1 MYLWS
6 ESFRYE
12 KPFLEL
18 VMRASELLAREHA
31 ILGSVTVES
40 FAIDCKIG
48 IVTGTVNIDGQEF
61 EKTTT
66 AISIIRPKRKKA
78 KPVDTSKAIKA
89 RNIGIYQ
96 SQADN
101 AAELPFVGGQ
111 VDEMAQLGAYMTFL
125 NAMLAGVH
133 GN

>member
-6 ESFRYE
+6 GSSRYE

-18 VMRASELLAREHA
+18 VMKANELLARKHS
-31 ILGSVTVES
+31 IIDSVTVES
-40 FAIDCKIG
+40 FAVDCKVG
-48 IVTGTVNIDGQEF
+48 IVTGTVTIDGQEF

-66 AISIIRPKRKKA
+66 AISIIRPKRKKV
-78 KPVDTSKAIKA
+78 KPVDVSKAIKA

-101 AAELPFVGGQ
+101 AEELPFVGGQ

-125 NAMLAGVH
+125 NAMLTGVH
-133 GN
+133 ND